1 MEDINGKMER
11 STKVNG
17 KQVSSMVLEFGV
29 ELREILIL
37 DNGRMAMLKVMVFI
51 PGLMEIDI
59 KVNFK
64 IVLNMGKVSNVFLMV
79 ILIKVII
86 SKVNP
91 QVMVNIIGLVA
102 VFSKEILRLA
112 YVMVKEYGRKV
123 LDGVINIKGNGW
135 MIKNMDMEF
144 LCGLMEV
151 YIVGIM

>member
-1 MEDINGKMER
+1 MER